1 MRELKDAQNH
11 IVNLEKQNTELSNA
25 SNNNP
30 CDPYYLTRIDRKS
43 NCYYE
48 NYEVEVVATLNGV
61 RNWMDPKIKY
71 GLSKVIKVAAKKSS
85 QEN

>member
-30 CDPYYLTRIDRKS
+30 CDPHYLTRIDRI
-43 NCYYE
+43 
-48 NYEVEVVATLNGV
+48 L
-61 RNWMDPKIKY
+61 I
-71 GLSKVIKVAAKKSS
+71 
-85 QEN
+85 